1 MVASGRFLQ
10 QLLRHPLRTWRLC
23 YSQWRYDY
31 TPESQVPDTLHRAV
45 LFVPKRIGDG
55 MAVFPVI
62 RALQARGVSRLVIVA
77 STYNA
82 SVFRQLADEH
92 VEVVTLADG
101 KDIGAVRDVARE
113 LRARHGSIDLCVEG
127 TIRDDV
133 ATRCFVGT
141 LRARCNLKLGGS
153 PMRCYA
159 PLRGEARAMQDH
171 GEARPHCWAAL
182 MREAGIADVPGTY
195 EFPIAA
201 DDEERVRRCV
211 APLRPYVALNLDGS
225 HPARQLSLEQGRRLC
240 ELLRNITGLAVVM
253 VFGPGGEDKAQ
264 RLAAEV
270 PDVHRLSLA
279 VSLPHSVAIVKHAA
293 LVVTPDTA
301 VLHMAS
307 AWNRPTLGLYARPQ
321 RRWRPLAEHSAMIET
336 GGHLAD
342 LDLQEVAMALAVLA
356 PVDDGRG

>member
-1 MVASGRFLQ
+1 MAASAKFFQ
-10 QLLRHPLRTWRLC
+10 QLLRHPRRTLRLC
-23 YSQWRYDY
+23 YSQWRHDY
-31 TPESQVPDTLHRAV
+31 TPEPRLPDTLHTVV

-62 RALQARGVSRLVIVA
+62 RALQARRVSRLVIVA
-77 STYNA
+77 STYNEI
-82 SVFRQLADEH
+82 VFQELADER
-92 VEVVTLADG
+92 VEVVTLADD
-101 KDIGAVRDVARE
+101 KDLRAMRGVARD
-113 LRARHGSIDLCVEG
+113 LRARHGRVDLCVEG

-133 ATRCFVGT
+133 PTRCFVGT
-141 LRARCNLKLGGS
+141 LRARCNLKLGAS

-159 PLRGEARAMQDH
+159 SLFGEAQAMQDR

-182 MREAGIADVPGTY
+182 MREAGIAEVPGTY

-201 DDEERVRRCV
+201 DDEARVRRCV
-211 APLRPYVALNLDGS
+211 EPLGAYVALNLDGS
-225 HPARQLSLEQGRRLC
+225 HPARQLSLAQGRRLC
-240 ELLRNITGLAVVM
+240 ELLRDILGRPVVM
-253 VFGPGGEDKAQ
+253 VFGPGGEDKAR
-264 RLAAEV
+264 RLAADM
-270 PDVHRLSLA
+270 PDVHRLPLA

-336 GGHLAD
+336 GGHLGD
-342 LDLQEVAMALAVLA
+342 LDMQQVARVLA
-356 PVDDGRG
+356 ALPVVAVRG

>member
-1 MVASGRFLQ
+1 MAASAKFFQ
-10 QLLRHPLRTWRLC
+10 QLLRHPRRTLRLR

-31 TPESQVPDTLHRAV
+31 TPESRVPDTLHTAV

-77 STYNA
+77 SSYNEI
-82 SVFRQLADEH
+82 VFRRLADES
-92 VEVVTLADG
+92 VEVVTLADA
-101 KDIGAVRDVARE
+101 KDLRAMRGVARE
-113 LRARHGSIDLCVEG
+113 LRARHGRVDLCVEG
-127 TIRDDV
+127 TIRDNPI
-133 ATRCFVGT
+133 TRCFVGT
-141 LRARCNLKLGGS
+141 LRARCNLKLGAS

-159 PLRGEARAMQDH
+159 SLRGEAQAMLDR
-171 GEARPHCWAAL
+171 GEARPHCWADL
-182 MREAGIADVPGTY
+182 MREAGIAEVRGAY

-201 DDEERVRRCV
+201 DDEERVRRSV

-240 ELLRNITGLAVVM
+240 ELLRDIPGLPVVM
-253 VFGPGGEDKAQ
+253 VFGPGGEDKAR
-264 RLAAEV
+264 RLAADM
-270 PDVHRLSLA
+270 PDVHCLPLA

-342 LDLQEVAMALAVLA
+342 LDMQEVARALAAL
-356 PVDDGRG
+356 PVDEGWG